1 MEGHWVLKLVIFS
14 CGNKQLQCV
23 SGLKATRIYFPLSYE
38 DCGTSEPSHPQVSSY
53 SRPGLRGSCYGDG
66 LCPWQEAATCEE
78 SGCPFKASAWKC
90 HVCFL
95 SHHWSEHVMGR
106 AQSQEEG
113 GAGIR
118 GGVKCMLPIG
128 VGQVMWTW
136 AGMLD
141 PVTGNRYSETKTQ
154 ISQRPW
160 WQDWANN
167 KWTPGTPFSEFPL
180 LWDNILLYCL
190 SLSFQWLLHFR
201 KGHLNQARENS
212 PWFSPI
218 QRCHPSRHWL
228 SFPNRSILSSPTM
241 KSRTQLPIMLGELWA

>member
-1 MEGHWVLKLVIFS
+1 MELPLPFSNRKENSTGRDRHGEMEGHWVLKLVIFS

-113 GAGIR
+113 GAGKR

-128 VGQVMWTW
+128 VGQVM
-136 AGMLD
+136 
-141 PVTGNRYSETKTQ
+141 
-154 ISQRPW
+154 
-160 WQDWANN
+160 
-167 KWTPGTPFSEFPL
+167 
-180 LWDNILLYCL
+180 
-190 SLSFQWLLHFR
+190 
-201 KGHLNQARENS
+201 
-212 PWFSPI
+212 
-218 QRCHPSRHWL
+218 
-228 SFPNRSILSSPTM
+228 
-241 KSRTQLPIMLGELWA
+241 